1 MKKPLV
7 IVSGVLAVVVIVMS
21 ICYANLKGE
30 HEWLQ
35 NNIDHNFHVS
45 YSELVSDL
53 MTIHLNPDMSEQEYQ
68 FFYEKV
74 SKSGDLADTLVSM
87 SSYRENAKLS
97 SLVGMLN
104 QASGTQ
110 AFYTLNMTEE
120 LDKKLRGLNGHFTDE
135 EMINE
140 VYELVKNSI
149 VEND

>member
-1 MKKPLV
+1 MKKPLA
-7 IVSGVLAVVVIVMS
+7 IVSAVLAVVVIVFS
-21 ICYANLKGE
+21 ICYANLKTKHDG
-30 HEWLQ
+30 LQ
-35 NNIDHNFHVS
+35 NYIDQNFHFY
-45 YSELVSDL
+45 YSELISDL

-110 AFYTLNMTEE
+110 AFYSLNMTEE
-120 LDKKLRGLNGHFTDE
+120 LDKKLRGLIGHFTDE
-135 EMINE
+135 EMIKE
-140 VYELVKNSI
+140 AHDLVKNSI